1 MNNSPVRVFIGS
13 GEASLLERK
22 VFQYSLKKHS
32 RRDLEI
38 YVFNGT
44 HNAVEPPNGEPFV
57 APMSLKAKYTSV
69 TEFSNYRFL
78 IPQLCN
84 YEGRAIYVDSDMIA
98 LADIGELFDADMGG
112 ADMLAKG
119 EAYGGSDEA
128 AWGLSVTLFDC
139 EKCRFDLDRYVRET
153 EQGLYTYYDF
163 HRMAPKFLAH
173 HPFTLKPIDPNWNVF
188 DQYDEHT
195 KLIHYTD
202 LRRQPWKYPGHPY
215 GDIWFRYLDE
225 ARKAGAVTDKDIEI
239 SKIRAYV
246 RTDVLE
252 GNNPKRPGAWLR
264 AIRRPLGR
272 IRRALKS

>member
-153 EQGLYTYYDF
+153 EQGLYAQADRSELERLRPVRRT
-163 HRMAPKFLAH
+163 HQAH
-173 HPFTLKPIDPNWNVF
+173 SLHGPPPAAVEVPRPSVRGHLVPV
-188 DQYDEHT
+188 
-195 KLIHYTD
+195 
-202 LRRQPWKYPGHPY
+202 PGRGPQGRG
-215 GDIWFRYLDE
+215 GD
-225 ARKAGAVTDKDIEI
+225 GQ
-239 SKIRAYV
+239 
-246 RTDVLE
+246 
-252 GNNPKRPGAWLR
+252 GH
-264 AIRRPLGR
+264 
-272 IRRALKS
+272 